1 METILSAKLVAE
13 PVEKDREPAPEK
25 LEVVTEKIVTE
36 TRTYEREFLEKQKA
50 QITQDKIDY
59 AAARDLELEQI
70 ESLLKQFGT
79 LTAIKTEEVISGKP

>member
-1 METILSAKLVAE
+1 MEKILSAKLVAE
-13 PVEKDREPAPEK
+13 PVEKGREPSPEK

-59 AAARDLELEQI
+59 AIARDLELEQI
-70 ESLLKQFGT
+70 EALIKQFDTLKGT
-79 LTAIKTEEVISGKP
+79 PIEIIKEKI